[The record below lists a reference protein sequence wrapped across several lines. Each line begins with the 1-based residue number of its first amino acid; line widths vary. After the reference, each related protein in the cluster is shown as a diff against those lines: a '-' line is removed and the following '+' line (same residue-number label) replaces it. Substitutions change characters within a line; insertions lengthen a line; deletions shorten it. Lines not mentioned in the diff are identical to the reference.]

1 MVEWF
6 TIHTSFFKGGIM
18 KMWFAVLVAVILFG
32 TLLYGQAASPAAPA
46 PASAVG
52 RYQISTI
59 APIIIPQQVHESA
72 EVWMVDTQTGDIWCH
87 SNGGWRY
94 EGNPTKQPGLKN

>member
-1 MVEWF
+1 
-6 TIHTSFFKGGIM
+6 
-18 KMWFAVLVAVILFG
+18 MWFAVVVAVILFA

-59 APIIIPQQVHESA
+59 PPIIIPQQVHESA
-72 EVWMVDTQTGDIWCH
+72 EIWMVDSQTGDIWGCAFLFGECVN
-87 SNGGWRY
+87 SGGS
-94 EGNPTKQPGLKN
+94 GC